1 MALTPAERKA
11 AQRARERALLEPT
24 NPVLRAAE
32 DLIEPAVEQ
41 TLLSLDLGE
50 GDAAAAQLARRLAR
64 IIDRA
69 ESPTYAARWLM
80 PILLDCLTALQATP
94 MSRKVAKQAPKGTSR
109 LDELRMRRVQVPG
122 HGA

>member
-1 MALTPAERKA
+1 MAMTDAER
-11 AQRARERALLEPT
+11 QRRLRERRAKLLEAADPVLRHPDDLLEPS
-24 NPVLRAAE
+24 
-32 DLIEPAVEQ
+32 VEQ
-41 TLLSLDLGE
+41 TLLSLELGE

-94 MSRKVAKQAPKGTSR
+94 LSRKAAKPSR
-109 LDELRMRRVQVPG
+109 QGPSQLDELRMRRVTQYPG
-122 HGA
+122 A